1 MKKMLATAMAFVAV
15 ASVALA
21 QQADQGQPGEHISI
35 PFPAASTVKAPNVG
49 SGSVQEESG
58 YGWWTNIL
66 RRFGPDGD
74 TNRVD
79 ITIPIKIQTGPTAA
93 TFVEMR
99 GVGQIFAPSVLY
111 SFFSGSVYNENSG
124 IISFNDPALTDQ
136 DYINQ
141 FKSAHDFTIDSI
153 RLSAFKNPNA
163 LVASNSGRIV
173 IYKTTT
179 NFKSSTYKANGIK
192 NLSRTNTLEKSVMYE
207 KEMTPDDLEAT
218 IDNGNNT
225 VVPTMLMFDT
235 PLSFADGESA
245 IVMYE
250 NLDAP
255 ALEQPVPNDGEVQR
269 MIGTLEYRTG
279 GGNTSDTLRNP
290 IEAYKS
296 FGVLLLRSQT
306 GKHDSLVSAAGFLS
320 FGKITAIYDASMNF
334 FGSANLF
341 NGVHYEF
348 GNKIAAQGLGAVSP
362 NPVTKDARVPFA
374 LGKMANIKIDLFG
387 MDGQLVR
394 NLAQGSYVPGNYTAD
409 LSIAGLNNGAYII
422 RMVTGDKVYST
433 QVNVVR

>member
-1 MKKMLATAMAFVAV
+1 MKKMLATAMAFAAV

-21 QQADQGQPGEHISI
+21 QQADQGQPGERTSI

-49 SGSVQEESG
+49 SGSVLAESG
-58 YGWWTNIL
+58 YGWWSNIL
-66 RRFGPDGD
+66 RRFGETGD

-79 ITIPIKIQTGPTAA
+79 ITVPIVIPTNQAGT
-93 TFVEMR
+93 TFIEMR

-111 SFFSGSVYNENSG
+111 SFFSGSIYNENSG
-124 IISFNDPALTDQ
+124 ILSFDDPALTDQ
-136 DYINQ
+136 DYIDQ
-141 FKSAHDFTIDSI
+141 FKDAHDFTIDSI
-153 RLSAFKNPNA
+153 RLSVFKNPNS
-163 LVASNSGRIV
+163 LVAANSGRIV
-173 IYKTTT
+173 VYKTTT

-192 NLSRTNTLEKSVMYE
+192 NLSRATLEKSVAYE
-207 KEMTPDDLEAT
+207 KELTPDDLEAT
-218 IDNGNNT
+218 IDNDNNV
-225 VVPTMLMFDT
+225 VVPTLLTFDT
-235 PLSFADGESA
+235 PLSFANGESA

-255 ALEQPVPNDGEVQR
+255 AQQQPVADDAEVQR

-279 GGNTSDTLRNP
+279 GGDPADTLRNP

-306 GKHDSLVSAAGFLS
+306 GKHDSLTSAASFLS
-320 FGKITAIYDASMNF
+320 FGKLNAVYDASMNF
-334 FGSANLF
+334 WGSVSLF
-341 NGVHYEF
+341 NGVRAEF

-374 LGKMANIKIDLFG
+374 LGKPSNVRIDLFG

-394 NLAQGSYVPGNYTAD
+394 NLAQGSYPQGNYTAD
-409 LSIAGLNNGAYII
+409 LSVAGLNNGAYII
-422 RMVTGDKVYST
+422 RMVTGGQVYST